1 MPCQCDSENAGCK
14 CTFTAGLNVVLEGSG
29 TASDP
34 IRVHVA
40 PAYLATENTA
50 TVHTTAFG
58 SGDVTDP
65 YLLKMELPP
74 GLYEM
79 KARRWVGS
87 EDDLAFKPPVPGQI
101 GAVISGPNKRLVGL
115 VNLYGGTDRFVRV
128 YVGHVMV
135 ADESGGTL
143 GPGI

>member
-1 MPCQCDSENAGCK
+1 MACQCEADAAGCK
-14 CTFTAGLNVVLEGSG
+14 CIFTAGLNITLEGGG
-29 TASDP
+29 TSSDP
-34 IRVHVA
+34 VQVHVA
-40 PAYLATENTA
+40 PAYLTAENGTNTIV
-50 TVHTTAFG
+50 TVTG
-58 SGDVTDP
+58 SGDVPDP
-65 YLLKMELPP
+65 YLLKIELDP
-74 GLYEM
+74 GLYVG

-101 GAVISGPNKRLVGL
+101 GAIVSGPNKRLLGL

-128 YVGHVMV
+128 YVGDVMV